1 MPTTAQKYATNV
13 ATHARRS
20 SIKALFALC
29 FIVSLSALPSSAFA
43 ASKKSQSSDTTAT
56 TSGNTGTASKKKHS
70 VRITHQ
76 RSPSEET
83 TAERDR
89 RLYRECRGMPNAGA
103 CLGYTGR

>member
-1 MPTTAQKYATNV
+1 M
-13 ATHARRS
+13 S
-20 SIKALFALC
+20 SITHEYAKYIASYARCSSRKALFALC
-29 FIVSLSALPSSAFA
+29 FALSLSALPQSALA
-43 ASKKSQSSDTTAT
+43 ASKKSSSGDTTASASS
-56 TSGNTGTASKKKHS
+56 TSKASKKKHK
-70 VRITHQ
+70 VHVTHL

>member
-1 MPTTAQKYATNV
+1 MPSTAQKYAKEI
-13 ATHARRS
+13 ALHARCS

-29 FIVSLSALPSSAFA
+29 FAVSLSALPQSTFA
-43 ASKKSQSSDTTAT
+43 ASKKSDA
-56 TSGNTGTASKKKHS
+56 GDMTASASSTSTAGKKKHS
-70 VRITHQ
+70 MRVTHQ

-83 TAERDR
+83 TAERNR

>member
-1 MPTTAQKYATNV
+1 MPSTAQKYATNV
-13 ATHARRS
+13 APHARCS

-29 FIVSLSALPSSAFA
+29 FAVSLSALPPSAFA
-43 ASKKSQSSDTTAT
+43 ASKKSHSSDTKA
-56 TSGNTGTASKKKHS
+56 SASSKSTASKKKPS
-70 VRITHQ
+70 VRVTHQ

-83 TAERDR
+83 TAARDR